1 MFFPELKG
9 YLKKNIGDCI
19 LYFDRKF
26 PDSIIAVEGIKLDG
40 IKQKTLTYILHDMDT
55 RQYVLSVQ
63 FEGVRTVNTMLTP
76 LSDIFVIPNI
86 MKVPDTEL
94 IMKRDKKEKRIAIP
108 KIIYQVT
115 NYGILDDPEY
125 KDCNFSDSL
134 IKVFVENSA
143 AEVYKTSMTVG
154 EDVICGD
161 GNPWGKIKGAYQ
173 FKSPLIIRRGGTII
187 IQK

>member
-1 MFFPELKG
+1 MFFPEIKG
-9 YLKKNIGDCI
+9 YPKKNIGDCI

-26 PDSIIAVEGIKLDG
+26 PDSIISVEGVKLQG
-40 IKQKTLTYILHDMDT
+40 ITQKTLTYILHDMDT
-55 RQYVLSVQ
+55 GQYVLSVQ
-63 FEGVRTVNTMLTP
+63 FEDVRTVTTMLTR

-86 MKVPDTEL
+86 MKVPDTEFV
-94 IMKRDKKEKRIAIP
+94 MKRDKKEKRISIP

-115 NYGILDDPEY
+115 NYGILNDPEY

-143 AEVYKTSMTVG
+143 AEVYKTSLTVG
-154 EDVICGD
+154 ENVICCD
-161 GNPWGKIKGAYQ
+161 GNPGGKIKGAYQ
-173 FKSPLIIRRGGTII
+173 FKSPLIIRRGGIII

>member
-9 YLKKNIGDCI
+9 YPKKNIGDCI

-26 PDSIIAVEGIKLDG
+26 PDSIIAVEGIKLEG
-40 IKQKTLTYILHDMDT
+40 IKQKTLTYILQDT
-55 RQYVLSVQ
+55 GQYILSVQ
-63 FEGVRTVNTMLTP
+63 FEDVRTVTAMLTR

-94 IMKRDKKEKRIAIP
+94 IMKRDKKEKRIVIP

-134 IKVFVENSA
+134 IKVLVENSA
-143 AEVYKTSMTVG
+143 AEVYKTSLTVG
-154 EDVICGD
+154 KDVICGD